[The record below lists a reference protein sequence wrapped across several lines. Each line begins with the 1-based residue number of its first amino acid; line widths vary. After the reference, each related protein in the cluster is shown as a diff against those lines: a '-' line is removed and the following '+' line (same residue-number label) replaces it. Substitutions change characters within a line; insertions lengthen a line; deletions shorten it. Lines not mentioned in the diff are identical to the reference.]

1 MAPKVGRD
9 ADTGWVNRRM
19 SEADEEQTKFVPQLD
34 AVIETLAD
42 EVEGWAAHLGVA
54 VKYTDAAIGESGR
67 HEWAAGLRKQV
78 EWAVRTAGTLL
89 AARGKADLA
98 EDLKRRVA
106 ELCAAAEGYEQ
117 RLEALED
124 QRRVHVEGIV
134 ARYRQAFGD
143 EDPEALRLMG
153 LCQGCDRVWTLEI
166 EDQAPET
173 PEQFAEA
180 IDRAWFEEDGAKRRA
195 QAEMQR
201 RAEELVEHVRLLAR
215 LEAGQAGGTAAAAE
229 QAQTSQTEP
238 ASQREDAR
246 ADYEQFGGPQEDPF
260 DPRVVRWVGKRLY
273 LGPEGSQVR
282 ELFMLLVRK
291 PGVPHSLF
299 EVQLAVDGTTTMR
312 DTHGEDDFRKSMNRI
327 AKALSK
333 LRKHLRENELDDHV
347 VIIKEGPRDEPSY
360 TLISRFGNS

>member
-1 MAPKVGRD
+1 MGVG
-9 ADTGWVNRRM
+9 VNGQ
-19 SEADEEQTKFVPQLD
+19 SENPSDFIPQLD
-34 AVIETLAD
+34 AVLESLAA
-42 EVEGWAAHLGVA
+42 EIEGWAAHLGVTVEYA
-54 VKYTDAAIGESGR
+54 DPVLGEGGR

-89 AARGKADLA
+89 AARGKANLA
-98 EDLKRRVA
+98 EDLKRRA
-106 ELCAAAEGYEQ
+106 EELCAAAEGYEQ

-134 ARYRQAFGD
+134 ARYRQGFGD

-166 EDQAPET
+166 EDQTPET

-180 IDRAWFEEDGAKRRA
+180 IDRAWFEEDGVKRRA

-201 RAEELVEHVRLLAR
+201 RAGDLAEHVRLLAG
-215 LEAGQAGGTAAAAE
+215 LEAGQAGGIADAAE
-229 QAQTSQTEP
+229 QGQTPQTAP
-238 ASQREDAR
+238 ASQREDAQ
-246 ADYEQFGGPQEDPF
+246 AEDEQFGGPQEDPF
-260 DPRVVRWVGKRLY
+260 DPRVVRWIGKRLY

-282 ELFMLLVRK
+282 ELFMLLARK